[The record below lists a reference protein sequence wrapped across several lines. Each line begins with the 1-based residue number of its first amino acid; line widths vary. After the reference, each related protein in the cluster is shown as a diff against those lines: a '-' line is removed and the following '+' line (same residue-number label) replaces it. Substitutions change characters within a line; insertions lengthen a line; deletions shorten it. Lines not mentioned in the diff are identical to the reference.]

1 MQKTAW
7 WQTGMKVIQYN
18 LQVRDTGKMH
28 PEDIARDA
36 RGLGADAVVLNTGGI
51 YAWYESRVPFHH
63 INEFLPEGRDL
74 LKKLIEACHK
84 EGVYVIGRFDFSKA
98 EDEVYLQHP
107 EWFVK
112 DPDGKPVIYGKERMG
127 NWSLLVS
134 HLYQWRIPVGRI
146 CRKGSGGSDRNAG
159 TGRCLFQCAAY
170 GRLLVWKT
178 AGENIETSMAL
189 TCRGEK
195 QEWNSGWKTRCLQ
208 DNMEFL
214 YRRIKAADPA
224 LPVIMY
230 YSTYQEQ
237 GMHQAGKPGR

>member
-18 LQVRDTGKMH
+18 LQVRDTGKMN

-112 DPDGKPVIYGKERMG
+112 DPDGKPVIY
-127 NWSLLVS
+127 
-134 HLYQWRIPVGRI
+134 
-146 CRKGSGGSDRNAG
+146 
-159 TGRCLFQCAAY
+159 
-170 GRLLVWKT
+170 
-178 AGENIETSMAL
+178 
-189 TCRGEK
+189 
-195 QEWNSGWKTRCLQ
+195 
-208 DNMEFL
+208 
-214 YRRIKAADPA
+214 
-224 LPVIMY
+224 
-230 YSTYQEQ
+230 
-237 GMHQAGKPGR
+237 